1 MFVGLLNLYIVSY
14 PARVRQIMSYEIY
27 LSFVLSFIYVS
38 LWWIPLSGELSLY
51 L

>member
-14 PARVRQIMSYEIY
+14 PAGVRQIMSYEIY
-27 LSFVLSFIYVS
+27 LPLCFFYFCIS
-38 LWWIPLSGELSLY
+38 LVDSIIGELSLY